1 MVTIYDL
8 LEVSE
13 NASKEEIEK
22 SYKDLLIQYQTSP
35 SLSEQ
40 INKENTMIL
49 NKLKMAY
56 DILMNDEKRK
66 KYDSDLAKKRA
77 EELIKNVTVSSNNK
91 EQNTSEN
98 VSSQNVT
105 NNNGQKYSVKAQKDI
120 EYNDSQYYD
129 NDDDDELNEEEDVNL
144 SKDEQKKVR
153 KAAQKEFQR
162 NLKKAQKA
170 EKEYNQAYNEAYNN
184 YLKKM
189 GYNKQKQNPFK
200 KILNTLI
207 VIIVVIVVCFIAW
220 LIPPVRNS
228 LISLY
233 EENVIIK
240 GLVDIFIMLIKAIL
254 SIFK

>member
-22 SYKDLLIQYQTSP
+22 SYKNLLIQYQTSP
-35 SLSEQ
+35 NFDEQ

-56 DILMNDEKRK
+56 EILMNDEKRK
-66 KYDSDLAKKRA
+66 KYDSDLSKKRA
-77 EELIKNVTVSSNNK
+77 EELIKNVTFSSNNDTK
-91 EQNTSEN
+91 IENTPQKNIVNEDN
-98 VSSQNVT
+98 
-105 NNNGQKYSVKAQKDI
+105 QKYSVQSPKNT

-129 NDDDDELNEEEDVNL
+129 NDDDEEEEDINL
-144 SKDEQKKVR
+144 SKEEQKKLR
-153 KAAQKEFQR
+153 KAAQQEFQR

-189 GYNKQKQNPFK
+189 GYNKPKKNPFK
-200 KILNTLI
+200 KFLNILITII
-207 VIIVVIVVCFIAW
+207 VIIVVCFIAW

-228 LISLY
+228 LTSLY